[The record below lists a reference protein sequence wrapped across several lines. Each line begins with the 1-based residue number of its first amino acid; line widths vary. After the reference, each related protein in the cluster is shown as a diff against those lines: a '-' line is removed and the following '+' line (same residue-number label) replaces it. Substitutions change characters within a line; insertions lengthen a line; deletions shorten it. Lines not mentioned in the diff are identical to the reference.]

1 MKLCFKISQLNLK
14 IKEMKVL
21 LQGMHGEGGAA
32 AWYSKTNK
40 EARLVGRK
48 VCFIS
53 DASTW
58 GGGGWWTFVQRL
70 TLPHDKQRVRA
81 FIDRVARAGRGVT
94 CRNSTVISNSH
105 LQLVIRGLTSSILV
119 ALGMVNLQFW
129 GCTCSHFFAVNSLNC
144 GSSNPGYS
152 LVIMSLTSIPGVW
165 NL

>member
-105 LQLVIRGLTSSILV
+105 VQLVISGPTSIILVVLGIVKSSIL
-119 ALGMVNLQFW
+119 
-129 GCTCSHFFAVNSLNC
+129 GCTCFHFLTESLA
-144 GSSNPGYS
+144 
-152 LVIMSLTSIPGVW
+152 GVGEHVKNKPVRW
-165 NL
+165 SYVQR